1 MKHNEILT
9 DEFSKYLSAIT
20 KITTKIDCEFS
31 IDEDGYYVSN
41 NIIEQTGIVGQQMFR
56 TIFLKY
62 DIRRFYR
69 YVVFGSFYYY
79 ELLNGDCYGY
89 KLKDYIYDTEKEQ
102 FLLNDA
108 EKKQAEQ
115 EILNEAG
122 IIFRT

>member
-1 MKHNEILT
+1 MKTTELT
-9 DEFSKYLSAIT
+9 TKKIARLLSAIT
-20 KITTKIDCEFS
+20 EHDIKIECEFS
-31 IDEDGYYVSN
+31 IDKDGYFVSN

-89 KLKDYIYDTEKEQ
+89 KLKDYIYDTEKKQ

>member
-1 MKHNEILT
+1 MNELT
-9 DEFSKYLSAIT
+9 AKKIARLLSAIT
-20 KITTKIDCEFS
+20 EHDTKIDCNFS
-31 IDEDGYYVSN
+31 VNEYGNFVSN
-41 NIIEQTGIVGQQMFR
+41 NIIEQTGVVGQQMFR

-79 ELLNGDCYGY
+79 ELFNGDCYGY